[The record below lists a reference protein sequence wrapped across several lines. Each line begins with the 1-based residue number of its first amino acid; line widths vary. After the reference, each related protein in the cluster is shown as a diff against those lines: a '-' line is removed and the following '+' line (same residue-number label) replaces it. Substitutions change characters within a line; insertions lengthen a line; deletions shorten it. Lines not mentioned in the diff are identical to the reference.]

1 MLTEYATNFRRIGN
15 YMKKEIFTSE
25 ERENL
30 LKEIEEVIKG
40 IKTQI
45 KW

>member
-25 ERENL
+25 EISAL
-30 LKEIEEVIKG
+30 FKEIEEAIEG
-40 IKTQI
+40 IKTQV